1 MNAATHGTEVNAS
14 APVLYRALELSNK
27 TWRLA
32 LSDGAKRRQ
41 VVVPAADLPRLSEAV
56 AKAKERFGMPASAR
70 VVSCYEAGRD
80 GFWLH
85 RHLRGVGIEN
95 QVVDAAS
102 IEVSRRL
109 RHVKTDR
116 LDGERLL
123 VKLIRHHTGERG
135 GWSVVRVPSPE
146 EEDARHLH
154 RELERLKRERLAH
167 RLRIQSLLVTQGV
180 RLTIKS
186 ALRLRLG
193 SLALWDGHSLP
204 AELKAELEREAERL
218 ALAERQIGALEATR
232 RERLQSPRTEAERR
246 IVHLMR
252 LGAIGPASAWLL
264 VMEFFA
270 WRDFRNRRE
279 VAALAGLVG
288 TPYNSGDSERD
299 QGISKAGNRRVRA
312 MIVEIAWL
320 WLRFQPKSALSQW
333 YQARFA
339 GGGLRMRRIGIV
351 ALARKLLI
359 ALWRTLEDGVMPQGA
374 RLIASEI

>member
-1 MNAATHGTEVNAS
+1 MNAATHGTEVNVS
-14 APVLYRALELSNK
+14 APVLYMALELSNK

-41 VVVPAADLPRLSEAV
+41 AAVPAADLMKLSEAV
-56 AKAKERFGMPASAR
+56 AKAKERFKMPASAR

-85 RHLRGVGIEN
+85 RHLRSVGIEN

-116 LDGERLL
+116 LDGELA
-123 VKLIRHHTGERG
+123 KLIRHHAGERG

-204 AELKAELEREAERL
+204 VELKAELEREAERL

-232 RERLQSPRTEAERR
+232 RERLRSPRTEAERR

-252 LGAIGPASAWLL
+252 LGAIGPGSAWLL

-270 WRDFRNRRE
+270 WRAFRNRRE
-279 VAALAGLVG
+279 LAALAGLVG

-320 WLRFQPKSALSQW
+320 WLRFQPRSALSQC
-333 YQARFA
+333 YQRRFA
-339 GGGLRMRRIGIV
+339 GAGARMRRIGIV
-351 ALARKLLI
+351 ALARRLLI
-359 ALWRTLEDGVMPQGA
+359 ALWRYLEDGVMPEGA
-374 RLIASEI
+374 RLIPATV

>member
-1 MNAATHGTEVNAS
+1 MNAATHGMEVNAS
-14 APVLYRALELSNK
+14 APVLYMALELSNK

-41 VVVPAADLPRLSEAV
+41 VVVPAADLMKLSEAV

-204 AELKAELEREAERL
+204 VELKAELEREAERL

-320 WLRFQPKSALSQW
+320 WLRFQPKSSLSQW
-333 YQARFA
+333 YQTRFA
-339 GGGLRMRRIGIV
+339 GGGARMRRIGIV
-351 ALARKLLI
+351 ALARRLLI
-359 ALWRTLEDGVMPQGA
+359 ALWRYLEDGVMPEGA
-374 RLIASEI
+374 RLIPATL

>member
-1 MNAATHGTEVNAS
+1 MNAATHGMEVNAS
-14 APVLYRALELSNK
+14 APVLYMALELSNK

-41 VVVPAADLPRLSEAV
+41 VVVPAADLMKLSEAV

-193 SLALWDGHSLP
+193 SLAL
-204 AELKAELEREAERL
+204 
-218 ALAERQIGALEATR
+218 AERQIGALEATR

-252 LGAIGPASAWLL
+252 LGAIGPGSAWLL

-279 VAALAGLVG
+279 IAALAGLVG

-320 WLRFQPKSALSQW
+320 WLRFQPKSSLSQW
-333 YQARFA
+333 YQTRFA
-339 GGGLRMRRIGIV
+339 GGGARMRRIGIV
-351 ALARKLLI
+351 ALARRLLI
-359 ALWRTLEDGVMPQGA
+359 ALWRYLEDSVMPEGA
-374 RLIASEI
+374 RLIPATL